1 MKDTNAQEYTNI
13 RLRLSPSELDD
24 IETVR
29 QFLGL
34 KSVSA
39 AAARLAVWNAKI
51 LAQSLR
57 SDGSVDAFATSIADV
72 AADATRLCFRQAI
85 LDNAEL
91 VEVKHDGV

>member
-1 MKDTNAQEYTNI
+1 MKDNATTTPEYTNI

-39 AAARLAVWNAKI
+39 AAARLAVWNAKM
-51 LAQSLR
+51 LAESLR
-57 SDGSVDAFATSIADV
+57 SDGSKNAFATTVSEV
-72 AADATRLCFRQAI
+72 AADAVRLSFRRAI
-85 LDNAEL
+85 LEGL
-91 VEVKHDGV
+91 PESVQ